1 MAIKL
6 RIKLYVQ
13 INYTNSVTYARP
25 KKNREWNKRTIKI
38 RIKLSVQINCIDS
51 VTDARQHL

>member
-38 RIKLSVQINCIDS
+38 RIKLSV
-51 VTDARQHL
+51 